1 MAIVDFVW
9 NYAVPFL
16 LVLTVLVFVHEMGH
30 YLVARYNDVRVE
42 VFSVGFGGEAYGWTS
57 SSGTR
62 WRISWI
68 PLGGYVR
75 FFGDANAASAPADG
89 LEDLTPHERAV
100 SFHHKRLGQ
109 RAAVIVAGPA
119 ANFLLAIVLFAGLF
133 VFVGQAFTPPVVGS
147 VLENSAAAAAGFVAN
162 DRVVSMDGTVIERFQ
177 DMQRIVSMSPERP
190 IRTVVERSGETLTLM
205 ATPRLVEETD
215 RFGNAYRIGRIGIT
229 GEGLEY
235 IRHDPF
241 TALWRATGETVSIS
255 AATLDYVGQ
264 MIMGRRSTE
273 ELGGP
278 VRIAQMSGQMWQLG
292 MVALISFAALL
303 SINLGLINLFP
314 IPMLDGGHLLFYAI
328 EALRGRPVS
337 DRIMDYGFRLGLAL
351 VLCLAVFV
359 TWNDLAYLK
368 VFDYIARLLS

>member
-30 YLVARYNDVRVE
+30 YWVARRNHVRVE
-42 VFSVGFGGEAYGWTS
+42 VFSVGFGGELYGWTDRL
-57 SSGTR
+57 GTR

-75 FFGDANAASAPADG
+75 FFGDANAASAPGEA
-89 LEDLTPHERAV
+89 LASLSPEERAV

-109 RAAVIVAGPA
+109 RAAVMVAGPA
-119 ANFLLAIVLFAGLF
+119 ANFILAIFLFAGLF
-133 VFVGQAFTPPVVGS
+133 VFVGQAFTPPMVGS
-147 VLENSAAAAAGFVAN
+147 VLDNSAAAAAGFMAN
-162 DRVVSMDGTVIERFQ
+162 DRVVSMDGTSIERFQ
-177 DMQRIVSMSPERP
+177 DMQRIVSLSPEQP
-190 IRTVVERSGETLTLM
+190 ITTVVERDGATLTLI
-205 ATPRLVEETD
+205 ATPRLVKETD
-215 RFGNAYRIGRIGIT
+215 RFGNTYRIVRLGIT

-241 TALWRATGETVSIS
+241 TALWRATGETVAIS

-264 MIMGRRSTE
+264 MIMGRRSTD

-292 MVALISFAALL
+292 IVALISFTAVL

-328 EALRGRPVS
+328 EAVRGRPLG
-337 DRIMDYGFRLGLAL
+337 DRLMDYGFRIGLAL
-351 VLCLAVFV
+351 VLCLVVFV
-359 TWNDLAYLK
+359 TWNDLENLK
-368 VFDYIARLLS
+368 VFDYIARILS